1 MEDSMTNI
9 NNVDT
14 TITIGIVYSEI
25 KLLKT
30 MYDSPWSVELNQ
42 RIQHVSYWRLIKSQL
57 KTKISQH

>member
-1 MEDSMTNI
+1 MEDSMTDI

-30 MYDSPWSVELNQ
+30 MHDSPWSVELNQ
-42 RIQHVSYWRLIKSQL
+42 RI
-57 KTKISQH
+57 